1 MTPVPKRMS
10 QLVGKIAQAGR
21 MLTVSGLE
29 LERVKHLDGGN
40 QESKSLA
47 RTSLCST
54 QNILASKKRRDTS
67 CLDLGHLLKLHVVE
81 GLECFVRKVDVSEL
95 FGQSILSRERDSQRR
110 GQI

>member
-1 MTPVPKRMS
+1 MS
-10 QLVGKIAQAGR
+10 QLVGKKAQAGR

-29 LERVKHLDGGN
+29 LERVQHLNGGN
-40 QESKSLA
+40 QESQSLA

-81 GLECFVRKVDVSEL
+81 GLECLVREVDVGEL
-95 FGQSILSRERDSQRR
+95 FRQSVLSRERNSKRR